1 MSTKNDTAWER
12 YIKAKEITFDQP
24 TYTIDAHDLK
34 SITNREPRLL
44 TKFDTPEQLPKPLKT
59 AGFTLLPIRNGQYQL
74 VRGTLFV
81 ELAACAELAD
91 FVPNLPFPLT
101 TIGCGSGEMQYID
114 QAFNTGLLNHFLG
127 IGQLF
132 QTIRGREYTRQ
143 FTFRF
148 FGQFISVDSVQIEV
162 DAGYESLYDVVLIEA
177 KIGIPSH
184 FNIRQLYYPYR
195 HFSMLVPHKRIRNV
209 FLAYDIPS
217 ASFSLHEFSFEDRQD
232 PWTIRRTQ
240 CKVYRLA
247 PSIQLTIYDLI
258 DTRLQTGNALVPQ
271 ADDLNKVY
279 ELLTLVAAG
288 LNRADDLADYFVFD
302 IRQSSY
308 YREAAEYLGL
318 ITISRQD
325 GYLLTNLGVTLLS
338 VPAIDQPRMLAKVV
352 VNSWIFVELIRR
364 SQANQQFTNDDI
376 EDVISSV
383 KTDQGTVR
391 YSKTTVSRR
400 RRTIVAWIRW
410 LAQEIGCFTVSP
422 TGYALR

>member
-1 MSTKNDTAWER
+1 MSTKNDAAWER
-12 YIKAKEITFDQP
+12 YIKAKAITFAQP
-24 TYTIDAHDLK
+24 TYIIDADELK

-59 AGFTLLPIRNGQYQL
+59 VGFTLLPIRNGQYQL
-74 VRGTLFV
+74 VRGNLFV
-81 ELAACAELAD
+81 ELAACVELTD

-101 TIGCGSGEMQYID
+101 TIGRGSGEMQYID
-114 QAFNTGLLNHFLG
+114 LAFNTGLLHHFLS

-143 FTFRF
+143 FTFQF
-148 FGQFISVDSVQIEV
+148 FGQSISVDSVQIEV

-195 HFSMLVPHKRIRNV
+195 HFSILVPHKRIRNV

-217 ASFSLHEFSFEDRQD
+217 ASFSLHEFSFEDLQD
-232 PWTIRRTQ
+232 PWTIHRTQ

-247 PSIQLTIYDLI
+247 PSIPLTIYDLI
-258 DTRLQTGNALVPQ
+258 DARFQTSNALVPQ

-302 IRQSSY
+302 IRQSNY

-325 GYLLTNLGVTLLS
+325 GYRLTNLGVTLLS
-338 VPAIDQPRMLAKVV
+338 APAIDQPRMLAKVV

-391 YSKTTVSRR
+391 YSKTTVPRR

-410 LAQEIGCFTVSP
+410 LAKEIGCFTVSP